1 VSRPVSVTGGSGFIG
16 SSVVDALVGAGHD
29 VRVLDPHPPHRDDV
43 DWRQVDVLDLDNL
56 TKALHGSGPVFHLAA
71 MADVN
76 DVIADPARATEVN
89 VLGTVNVLE
98 AARQADAGRVILAST
113 VWVYDATRGERV
125 DETACFDPDTNRHLY
140 VSTKIAAELACRDY
154 LNLYQRPFTVLR
166 LGIPYGPR
174 MRPTTVL
181 ASFFRRALAGE
192 TLRIDGDGRQV
203 RNFVYVDDLAE
214 AFVKALRPEAENA
227 IINLN
232 GPEPVSIR
240 RLAELTQELVPGAL
254 VEFGPSRPG
263 DLAPRVVISERAG
276 ELLDWTPAV
285 GIDEGVRRTFDWYVE
300 ATAMT
305 MFDSRRIAVVPAYN
319 EEPTVAAV
327 LDELYPLVDQLVI
340 VDDGS
345 TDATRAVVERWMPA
359 DGHARLLTFDRNRG
373 MSAAYYLAFTDL
385 RRRMH
390 DGELHPDDLVFTVDA
405 DGQHE
410 LEAFEKLQRQT
421 LDERLDALLV
431 QRDLSTYPRY
441 KQLGNELM
449 SWWARRWSKGVEL
462 RDVESGYRVFRLG
475 ALADALDYYRGYKY
489 SETVEVAI
497 VLSRLGYSVRNDVL
511 VPVPVFRSRTRM
523 KDVVI
528 DLVAMPLAAA
538 RVALH
543 RRRADARAPAQHEST

>member
-1 VSRPVSVTGGSGFIG
+1 MTRPVSVTGGSGFIG
-16 SSVVDALVGAGHD
+16 SSVVDALVDAGHD

-43 DWRQVDVLDLDNL
+43 DWREVDVLDLDNL
-56 TKALHGSGPVFHLAA
+56 TKELDRSGPVFHLAA

-76 DVIADPARATEVN
+76 DVIAAPARATEVN
-89 VLGTVNVLE
+89 VVGTVNVLE

-203 RNFVYVDDLAE
+203 RNFVYVEDLAQ

-285 GIDEGVRRTFDWYVE
+285 DIDEGVRRTFDWYVE
-300 ATAMT
+300 AH
-305 MFDSRRIAVVPAYN
+305 
-319 EEPTVAAV
+319 
-327 LDELYPLVDQLVI
+327 
-340 VDDGS
+340 
-345 TDATRAVVERWMPA
+345 A
-359 DGHARLLTFDRNRG
+359 D
-373 MSAAYYLAFTDL
+373 
-385 RRRMH
+385 
-390 DGELHPDDLVFTVDA
+390 
-405 DGQHE
+405 
-410 LEAFEKLQRQT
+410 
-421 LDERLDALLV
+421 
-431 QRDLSTYPRY
+431 
-441 KQLGNELM
+441 
-449 SWWARRWSKGVEL
+449 EL
-462 RDVESGYRVFRLG
+462 RDV
-475 ALADALDYYRGYKY
+475 
-489 SETVEVAI
+489 
-497 VLSRLGYSVRNDVL
+497 
-511 VPVPVFRSRTRM
+511 
-523 KDVVI
+523 
-528 DLVAMPLAAA
+528 
-538 RVALH
+538 
-543 RRRADARAPAQHEST
+543 